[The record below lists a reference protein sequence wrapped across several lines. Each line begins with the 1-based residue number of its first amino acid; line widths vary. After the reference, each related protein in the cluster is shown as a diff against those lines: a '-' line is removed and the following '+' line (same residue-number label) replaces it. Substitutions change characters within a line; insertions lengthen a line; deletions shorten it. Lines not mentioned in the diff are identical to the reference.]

1 MPAIVNLTNE
11 QLDEAIASAV
21 QRHLPI
27 TVTIRDKDSWRIL
40 HSRFLSVESEHLLIE
55 MPSSDRQSA
64 PELFE
69 AADRIGLSFKLKHYK
84 HICAATIAGTSE
96 ITTDDGS
103 KSPVLS
109 LCLPTQM
116 QRVQRRIFS
125 RVSVPANRIVRASF
139 WVGGLDAEPTQAS
152 PQMPVWGG
160 QVVDISAGGVQVR
173 CSKEITETLDL
184 GETVGMHIS
193 FGLAQE
199 TVSIDAQYRHLES
212 GSDTE
217 ALIGFQFVGLEQ
229 TPKGQEVLG
238 QIGTWMNQ
246 FRREANGNHR

>member
-1 MPAIVNLTNE
+1 MPTIVSLTNE
-11 QLDEAIASAV
+11 QLDEAIASAA

-27 TVTIRDKDSWRIL
+27 TVTIRDQDSWRIL
-40 HSRFLSVESEHLLIE
+40 HSRFLSIDSEHLLIE
-55 MPSSDRQSA
+55 MPSFDGQSA
-64 PELFE
+64 PDLFE

-84 HICAATIAGTSE
+84 HICAATVAGASE

-103 KSPVLS
+103 KSTVLS

-116 QRVQRRIFS
+116 QRVQRRVFS
-125 RVSVPANRIVRASF
+125 RVNVPANRIVRASF

-152 PQMPVWGG
+152 PQMPVWNG
-160 QVVDISAGGVQVR
+160 QVANISAGGAQVR
-173 CSKEITETLDL
+173 CPKEITEALDF

-199 TVSIDAQYRHLES
+199 TVSTDAQYRHLEPS
-212 GSDTE
+212 PDQE

-229 TPKGQEVLG
+229 TPKGQESLS
-238 QIGTWMNQ
+238 QIGAWMNR
-246 FRREANGNHR
+246 FRREAS